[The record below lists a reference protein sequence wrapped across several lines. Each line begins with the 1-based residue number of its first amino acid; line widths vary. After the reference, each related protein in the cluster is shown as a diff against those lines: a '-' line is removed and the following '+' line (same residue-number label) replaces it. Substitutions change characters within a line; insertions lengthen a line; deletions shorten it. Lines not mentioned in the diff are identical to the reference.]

1 MTEKER
7 ARELFLEGY
16 NCSQSVFIPFCYR
29 FGIDESTAKKISAGL
44 GGGLGRQREVC
55 GAVSAA
61 SMVLGDIVAAQVG
74 EDQESKK
81 ENYVLVREFCDRF
94 REKHCSIICR
104 EMLQDLAK
112 NKGATPDERT
122 PEYYIKRPCLRVIE
136 DAVEIL
142 TGMLEGHK

>member
-16 NCSQSVFIPFCYR
+16 NCSQSVFIPFCDR
-29 FGIDESTAKKISAGL
+29 FGIDEAAAKKISAGL

-61 SMVLGDIVAAQVG
+61 CMVLGDIVAAEVG
-74 EDQESKK
+74 ADQESKK
-81 ENYVLVREFCDRF
+81 ANYVLVREFCDRF
-94 REKHCSIICR
+94 KEKHCSIICR

-122 PEYYIKRPCLRVIE
+122 PEYYLKRPCLRVIE

-142 TGMLEGHK
+142 TGMLEEHK

>member
-1 MTEKER
+1 
-7 ARELFLEGY
+7 
-16 NCSQSVFIPFCYR
+16 
-29 FGIDESTAKKISAGL
+29 
-44 GGGLGRQREVC
+44 
-55 GAVSAA
+55 
-61 SMVLGDIVAAQVG
+61 MVLGDIVAAEVG
-74 EDQESKK
+74 ADQESKK

-142 TGMLEGHK
+142 TGMLEEHK